1 MLKLT
6 SQDITLLQSAPDKLT
21 AIVAIAA
28 DLTSKGFVSDGYIDG
43 MINREKQN
51 STFLGNGIAI
61 PHGTTD
67 TRDLVKQTGITVH
80 HFPQGVQWG
89 DNNTVYVA
97 IGIAAKSDEHLE
109 ILKQL
114 TKVLSDD
121 GIEECLRLAK
131 TKDEIIAILN
141 GQAQLN
147 ADFDASLIQRLFPAS
162 DMIQMSAVAGGLLSN
177 TGCAES
183 EFVAEL
189 VTKKPTHLGKG
200 LWLVS
205 SDKAVKR
212 TGISF
217 VTTANDC
224 NYQGEPVKGL
234 IAIAA
239 CNHAHK
245 NALNTIGQL
254 VFNQQ
259 QETLL
264 NADTPQLLT
273 IFNNNEVDTST
284 EDEPSSLPSDNTGI
298 FKIKNVHGLH
308 ARPGAMLVAEAKRFE
323 STIKVANLNGDS
335 KPVNAKSLMKVIAMG
350 VRHGHELQF
359 TAEGADA
366 PQAIEAIGQAIS
378 AGLGEG

>member
-121 GIEECLRLAK
+121 GIEECLRLAN

-147 ADFDASLIQRLFPAS
+147 VDFDASLIQRLFPAS

-189 VTKKPTHLGKG
+189 ITKKPTHLGKG

-205 SDKAVKR
+205 SNKAVKR

-224 NYQGEPVKGL
+224 NFQGETVKGL

-254 VFNQQ
+254 VFNQK
-259 QETLL
+259 QEKLL
-264 NADTPQLLT
+264 NADTPQLLAM
-273 IFNNNEVDTST
+273 FNNNEVDAST
-284 EDEPSSLPSDNTGI
+284 EGEPSNLPNDNTGI

-323 STIKVANLNGDS
+323 STIKVANLNGDA

>member
-21 AIVAIAA
+21 AIDAIAA

-114 TKVLSDD
+114 TKVLSDE
-121 GIEECLRLAK
+121 GIEECLRLAN

-224 NYQGEPVKGL
+224 NYQGKPVKGL